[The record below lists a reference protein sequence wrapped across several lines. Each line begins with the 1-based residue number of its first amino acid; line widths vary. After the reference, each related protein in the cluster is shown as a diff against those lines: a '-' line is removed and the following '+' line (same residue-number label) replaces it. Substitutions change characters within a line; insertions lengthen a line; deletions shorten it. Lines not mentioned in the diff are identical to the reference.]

1 MWGWPNHAKASKGVS
16 VISCSISQVA
26 KGYGGGLTTPLG
38 FIYLFILI
46 IFKDTCDAHEGVTSL
61 TCNRVVILKFGGL
74 SARGV
79 IVWK

>member
-38 FIYLFILI
+38 FIYLFIY
-46 IFKDTCDAHEGVTSL
+46 F
-61 TCNRVVILKFGGL
+61 NNF
-74 SARGV
+74 
-79 IVWK
+79 